1 MSLLYNVH
9 ISCDFGE
16 NFGTILLNLN
26 FGVPMATK
34 KTATAV
40 EGEVQTAPAAKAPA
54 APKAPAAKTTAPKA
68 KAPAAPKAAPAA
80 KTPAEKAPVAKAPV
94 AKAPAKA
101 SPAADKTEKA
111 IEKPATKAPAK
122 KATKAAE
129 PKKATASQQKLQLVR
144 FTKFS
149 PASSSVHIAGT
160 FNDWN
165 PTKNSMERTEDGTWT
180 AELKLPVGQH
190 QYKFIFDGLT
200 WEHDPSVDHVPDNQ
214 GGCNNL
220 ITI

>member
-1 MSLLYNVH
+1 
-9 ISCDFGE
+9 
-16 NFGTILLNLN
+16 
-26 FGVPMATK
+26 MATK
-34 KTATAV
+34 KPATAV
-40 EGEVQTAPAAKAPA
+40 EGEVQTTPAAKAPA
-54 APKAPAAKTTAPKA
+54 TPKTTTAKAATPKAPAAKPAA
-68 KAPAAPKAAPAA
+68 KAPAKPA
-80 KTPAEKAPVAKAPV
+80 AEKAPVAKPA
-94 AKAPAKA
+94 AKAPAK
-101 SPAADKTEKA
+101 SVDAAVKNTEKA
-111 IEKPATKAPAK
+111 VEKPADQAAPKAPAK
-122 KATKAAE
+122 KATKTAE

-149 PASSSVHIAGT
+149 PASSAVHIAGT

-165 PTKNSMERTEDGTWT
+165 PTKNPMERTEDGTWT